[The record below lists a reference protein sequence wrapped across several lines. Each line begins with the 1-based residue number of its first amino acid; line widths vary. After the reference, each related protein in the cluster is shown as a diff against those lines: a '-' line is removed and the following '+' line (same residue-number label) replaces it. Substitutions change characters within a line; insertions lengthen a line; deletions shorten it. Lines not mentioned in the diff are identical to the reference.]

1 MGHGGRFLNNNG
13 FTLIELMVSVGLMSV
28 VVLAMADMMNMSA
41 RSSQSSA
48 AADQFTSQMSLLVN
62 LMNATTQADMNYA
75 SGCTNAFVNGAAA
88 FPFTVFNASNL
99 PTAGKII
106 SQQFNPIY
114 QHYNDPTTP
123 LFLQMTSGSTASAGP
138 NPTFPPPINNLQI
151 MSIAFT
157 RLVDWNF
164 AGADPTKPGET
175 PSTTAPF
182 LPPTVGLFNLE
193 VKAQKVGT
201 QMMPILTGGNTQY
214 TKDILVTLWLDSSY
228 NVTRC
233 GL

>member
-1 MGHGGRFLNNNG
+1 MGHGGRFLNNKG

-41 RSSQSSA
+41 RSAQSSA
-48 AADQFTSQMSLLVN
+48 AADQFTTDMSLLVN
-62 LMNATTQADMNYA
+62 LMNATTQANDNIA
-75 SGCTNAFVNGAAA
+75 SGCTNAFVNQTTGVG
-88 FPFTVFNASNL
+88 FPFGAITPA
-99 PTAGKII
+99 AGQVI
-106 SQQFNPIY
+106 SVPFIQIY
-114 QHYNDPTTP
+114 QQYLKPATP
-123 LFLQMTSGSTASAGP
+123 LFLQITSGSTASAGP
-138 NPTFPPPINNLQI
+138 NPTAPPPTNNLQI
-151 MSIAFT
+151 QSIAFT
-157 RLVDWNF
+157 QIVDWNF
-164 AGADPTKPGET
+164 AGADPTKLGET

-201 QMMPILTGGNTQY
+201 QMMPILSGGNTQY
-214 TKDILVTLWLDSSY
+214 TKDILVTLWLDSNY